1 MPSVMLVL
9 LVLSACAHHAVLVVR
24 AAGMDDEVAIPEACM
39 GKPLNFAGI
48 YDIEMASISYDMDA
62 GEVFGSNSDAF
73 SMEISPGPSEAT
85 WVVNKYTPWEVNK
98 YTDPATRNMSM
109 AHLQAQS
116 DEAQESK
123 AESICISPMTKKRHG
138 VLTCVDTGDAGH
150 WYLDVKSVSDSC
162 EVLEA
167 TYTYM
172 EAGDMQCEDKKCQ
185 ASMTYG
191 TAVRRK

>member
-24 AAGMDDEVAIPEACM
+24 AAGMDDEVAIHEACM
-39 GKPLNFAGI
+39 GKPLNFAGL
-48 YDIEMASISYDMDA
+48 YDIDMATISYDVDA
-62 GEVFGSNSDAF
+62 GEVVGSNSDAF
-73 SMEISPGPSEAT
+73 SKEISPGPSENT
-85 WVVNKYTPWEVNK
+85 WVVNK

-185 ASMTYG
+185 AAMSYG